1 MLSQNKNGL
10 ACAVFGLVA
19 VVVVA
24 IPPLKAADAACVFD
38 GHLLCLHH
46 GGTVEAWNLKTG
58 TYAKDT
64 STQFSRKELTF
75 LAPNGEKLWEADG
88 SAVYRWSRKARGS
101 EEAPQFKTRKQ
112 SVAALCPGERHP
124 PLW

>member
-75 LAPNGEKLWEADG
+75 LAANGEKLWAADG
-88 SAVYRWSRKARGS
+88 SAVYRWSSKARAWEKATDFNTGK
-101 EEAPQFKTRKQ
+101 E
-112 SVAALCPGERHP
+112 SVVALVP
-124 PLW
+124 